1 MGQATAMA
9 RVLIAGCGYVG
20 SALGELLVAD
30 GHEVFGLRR
39 NPENLPA
46 GIKPVRADL
55 SLPETLVSLPTG
67 IDTIFYTAG
76 ASRSDEEGYRYA
88 YLDGMGRLLG
98 ALADLAEKPKRIFF
112 TSSTSVYDQR
122 RGEWVDEESK
132 AAPSSYRGDIMLMT
146 ERLLLA
152 GEIPGTVVRLGG
164 IYGPGRDRL
173 LRAVARGE
181 VAASDGEPHYT
192 NRIHRDD
199 AAGCLRHLMQLEA
212 PASLYLGVDHE
223 AAEESAVLRWLADR
237 LGVKLPEPGD
247 ADREGEAPARV
258 RRAGSKRCRNDRL
271 VESGYRFQYPTF
283 REGYEMVIRGW
294 ARPEDG

>member
-1 MGQATAMA
+1 MA

-20 SALGELLVAD
+20 SALGERLVAD
-30 GHEVFGLRR
+30 GHEVFGLKR
-39 NPENLPA
+39 NPVDLPE

-55 SLPETLVSLPTG
+55 SLPETLVSLPSN
-67 IDTIFYTAG
+67 IETIFYTAG
-76 ASRSDEEGYRYA
+76 AGRSDEEGYRYA

-112 TSSTSVYDQR
+112 TSSISVYDQR

-132 AAPSSYRGDIMLMT
+132 AAPSNYRGDIMLMT

-152 GEIPGTVVRLGG
+152 GEIPATVVRLGG

-181 VAASDGEPHYT
+181 VGVGSGELHYT
-192 NRIHRDD
+192 NRIHLDD
-199 AAGCLRHLMQLEA
+199 AAACLQHLMTVEA
-212 PASLYLGVDHE
+212 PADLYLGVDHE
-223 AAEESAVLRWLADR
+223 AAEESAVLRWLAGR
-237 LGVKLPEPGD
+237 LGVKLPELGD
-247 ADREGEAPARV
+247 GEAKARV

-271 VESGYRFQYPTF
+271 VESGYRFQFPTF
-283 REGYEMVIRGW
+283 REGYEMMIRAASDKG
-294 ARPEDG
+294 

>member
-1 MGQATAMA
+1 ME

-20 SALGELLVAD
+20 CALGEMLVAD
-30 GHEVFGLRR
+30 GHAVYGLRR
-39 NPENLPA
+39 DPSRLPD
-46 GIKPVRADL
+46 GITAVAADL
-55 SLPETLVSLPTG
+55 SLPETLGGLPSG

-76 ASRSDEEGYRYA
+76 ASSSDEEGYRRT

-98 ALADLAEKPKRIFF
+98 ALADLGEQPRRIFF

-122 RGEWVDEESK
+122 RGEWVDEESHTV
-132 AAPSSYRGDIMLMT
+132 PSGYRGDIMLMT

-152 GEIPGTVVRLGG
+152 GDVPGTVVRFGG

-181 VAASDGEPHYT
+181 VGIDPSEAHFT

-199 AAGCLRHLMQLEA
+199 AAGCLRHLMELES
-212 PASLYLGVDHE
+212 PDDLYLGVDHE
-223 AAEESAVLRWLADR
+223 AADESVVLRWISDR
-237 LGVKLPEPGD
+237 LGAKLPEWDEHNP
-247 ADREGEAPARV
+247 PARV

-271 VESGYRFQYPTF
+271 AAAGYRFLYPTF

-294 ARPEDG
+294 